1 MALSNRVF
9 PVCGGPADYTSQYCC
24 FTTQY
29 WYGGETAAG
38 SAFVYFSY
46 YEYTTMTGVSRYL
59 NGATFD
65 GIHVPNTRMYTMN
78 NYTVCGTS
86 TIGNDALCFQLAT
99 S

>member
-1 MALSNRVF
+1 
-9 PVCGGPADYTSQYCC
+9 
-24 FTTQY
+24 
-29 WYGGETAAG
+29 
-38 SAFVYFSY
+38 
-46 YEYTTMTGVSRYL
+46 MTGVSRYL
-59 NGATFD
+59 NGAPFD